1 MLQVRFYIP
10 IFMVASAMPMVRTNF
25 PLMELGWH
33 PNTCSTR
40 ARTFER
46 VLAAS

>member
-1 MLQVRFYIP
+1 LNLTR
-10 IFMVASAMPMVRTNF
+10 AMPMVRTIL
-25 PLMELGWH
+25 PPIELCCW

-46 VLAAS
+46 VVFADF